1 MKDSILQCV
10 TTYHYQII
18 SLLLFFCG
26 LCGVIISRNF
36 LKILISLE
44 FIINAINLLFISFA
58 SYKSDM
64 SYIGYSIVLFTTGIS
79 AIIMAIGLYM
89 SYLIYKH
96 FGTVEVL
103 KVYDKY
109 KDIKEC

>member
-1 MKDSILQCV
+1 
-10 TTYHYQII
+10 
-18 SLLLFFCG
+18 
-26 LCGVIISRNF
+26 
-36 LKILISLE
+36 
-44 FIINAINLLFISFA
+44 
-58 SYKSDM
+58 M

-96 FGTVEVL
+96 FGTVDVL